1 MANVSGVTID
11 TNSITT
17 VINNIRQHESKLK
30 QAIKIL
36 TGVGAKKMENW
47 AKTNAK
53 WVDRTGN
60 ARQGITGEA
69 DWISDAKIQI
79 ALSYSVHYGIW
90 LELAMERRFSIL
102 EDAIEQNKDEL
113 ITAYKRLMG

>member
-1 MANVSGVTID
+1 MANVSGITVD

-17 VINNIRQHESKLK
+17 VIRNIRQHESKLK

-36 TGVGAKKMENW
+36 TDSAARKMEAW

-60 ARQGITGEA
+60 ARQFIKGEA
-69 DWISDAKIQI
+69 VWVSNTKIQI
-79 ALSYSVHYGIW
+79 ALSHNVNYGIW
-90 LELAMERRFSIL
+90 LELAMERKFSIL